1 MQKTKIFRESQVL
14 KSSHLNTTGF
24 SVGFLPNRKLMQR
37 LRSSRNR
44 RNTPSPTLKT
54 LDYITSLTN
63 PYKMTEFEDVKR
75 SCRKEF

>member
-24 SVGFLPNRKLMQR
+24 SVAFLPNRKLVQR

-54 LDYITSLTN
+54 PGLHNKLNKPI
-63 PYKMTEFEDVKR
+63 
-75 SCRKEF
+75 